1 MVLACVLFVIG
12 LLMLYYGAEWLV
24 KGASSL
30 ARSLGLTPLV
40 IGLTVVAFGT
50 SAPELVV
57 SIISSFQEK
66 SMIAVGNVVGSNICN
81 IALVLGLASLFM
93 PIKSN
98 ESVVKRDIPI
108 MLGIS
113 LYLMLIS
120 LNSTIGRLEGATLLC
135 GIIIYVCLNYYY
147 AVKGTK
153 QASSREKFSKELAAE
168 DVEHIPSRA
177 RQIALI
183 VAGILFVVAGAQV
196 LIDSAVKIMHTF
208 GISEKFIGLTVVAL
222 GTSLPELLGGKKAY
236 SPAFYSTGIFI
247 VSILI
252 GMGAGLITGC
262 IGAGGGFIIAPALM
276 SAGIKGILAVGTDLF
291 HIFAKA
297 IMGSVIHRKLGNVS
311 VPLAIVFLIGAI
323 IGATAGGVLNRV
335 LYEINPVLS
344 DAFITTVYSLM
355 LGFLGTYALIDFL
368 KARKAPGTADEGA
381 HGGKSEGAD
390 MGGLPKKL
398 QAVKIP
404 PLVKFDFDLVPGG
417 RGISWVFLVLSG
429 ALVGLAAGI
438 MGVGGGFLTFP
449 IFVYVLGVSSMTT
462 VGTDIFQIVFTAGY
476 ASISQYAIYG
486 FIFYTLAMGMLLGS
500 LLGIQVGALV
510 TKVVPGITIRGF
522 YAMAVLAGFINRIF
536 ALPAKLNAMDVIKID
551 PGTASV
557 LESIGVWAFFIVI
570 GVFSVWVIGTFLTN
584 IPKLKGEEV

>member
-1 MVLACVLFVIG
+1 MNFFKQLGSFMMMGARAHAKWELNVSNTILGDRKRLLILG
-12 LLMLYYGAEWLV
+12 LLTIPAILGSIAFADQVGGA
-24 KGASSL
+24 
-30 ARSLGLTPLV
+30 
-40 IGLTVVAFGT
+40 
-50 SAPELVV
+50 
-57 SIISSFQEK
+57 
-66 SMIAVGNVVGSNICN
+66 
-81 IALVLGLASLFM
+81 
-93 PIKSN
+93 
-98 ESVVKRDIPI
+98 
-108 MLGIS
+108 
-113 LYLMLIS
+113 
-120 LNSTIGRLEGATLLC
+120 
-135 GIIIYVCLNYYY
+135 
-147 AVKGTK
+147 
-153 QASSREKFSKELAAE
+153 
-168 DVEHIPSRA
+168 
-177 RQIALI
+177 
-183 VAGILFVVAGAQV
+183 
-196 LIDSAVKIMHTF
+196 
-208 GISEKFIGLTVVAL
+208 
-222 GTSLPELLGGKKAY
+222 LPELLGGKKAY

-311 VPLAIVFLIGAI
+311 VPLALVFLIGAI

-355 LGFLGTYALIDFL
+355 LGFLGIYSLTDFL
-368 KARKAPGTADEGA
+368 KARKAPGAADEGA

-390 MGGLPKKL
+390 MGGLPQKL

-404 PLVKFDFDLVPGG
+404 PVVKFDFDLVPGG

-500 LLGIQVGALV
+500 LVGIQVGALV

-536 ALPAKLNAMDVIKID
+536 ALPAKLNAMDVIKMD

>member
-1 MVLACVLFVIG
+1 MNFFKHLGSFMMMGARAHAKWELNVSNTILGDRKRLLILG
-12 LLMLYYGAEWLV
+12 LLTIPVILGSIAFADQVGGA
-24 KGASSL
+24 
-30 ARSLGLTPLV
+30 
-40 IGLTVVAFGT
+40 
-50 SAPELVV
+50 
-57 SIISSFQEK
+57 
-66 SMIAVGNVVGSNICN
+66 
-81 IALVLGLASLFM
+81 
-93 PIKSN
+93 
-98 ESVVKRDIPI
+98 
-108 MLGIS
+108 
-113 LYLMLIS
+113 
-120 LNSTIGRLEGATLLC
+120 
-135 GIIIYVCLNYYY
+135 
-147 AVKGTK
+147 
-153 QASSREKFSKELAAE
+153 
-168 DVEHIPSRA
+168 
-177 RQIALI
+177 
-183 VAGILFVVAGAQV
+183 
-196 LIDSAVKIMHTF
+196 
-208 GISEKFIGLTVVAL
+208 
-222 GTSLPELLGGKKAY
+222 LPELLGGKKAY

-355 LGFLGTYALIDFL
+355 LGFLGIYSLIDFL
-368 KARKAPGTADEGA
+368 KARKAPGAADEGA
-381 HGGKSEGAD
+381 HGGKSEGTE
-390 MGGLPKKL
+390 MGGLPQKL

-404 PLVKFDFDLVPGG
+404 PVVKFDFDLVPGG

-500 LLGIQVGALV
+500 LLGIQIGALV

-522 YAMAVLAGFINRIF
+522 YAMAVLAGFVNRVF
-536 ALPAKLNAMDVIKID
+536 ALPAKLNAMDVIKMD